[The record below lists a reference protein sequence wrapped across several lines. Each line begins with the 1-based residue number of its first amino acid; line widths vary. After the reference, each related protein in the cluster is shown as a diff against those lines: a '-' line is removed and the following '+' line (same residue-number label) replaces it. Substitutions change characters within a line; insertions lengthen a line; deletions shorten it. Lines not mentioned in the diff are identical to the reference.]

1 MSDRSDGAITSMLG
15 KACIMAGDGASA
27 TSQTQD
33 IMLKTWRARML
44 FPDHFLA
51 VRATV
56 EAEREDEFNR
66 WYDEEHVADAVSMF
80 PGCLG
85 GARYKVVDGDGSHQY
100 VALYAFGSAA
110 ELKAAL
116 AGPAIKELA
125 RRYDEAIGSFSTR
138 SRTTYTKVFQM
149 DSQVASQRPQAS

>member
-1 MSDRSDGAITSMLG
+1 
-15 KACIMAGDGASA
+15 
-27 TSQTQD
+27 
-33 IMLKTWRARML
+33 ML

-56 EAEREDEFNR
+56 EAAHEDAFNR
-66 WYDEEHVADAVSMF
+66 WYDGEHVADAVSMF

-110 ELKAAL
+110 ELRAAL
-116 AGPAIKELA
+116 TGPAIKELA
-125 RRYDEAIGSFSTR
+125 RRYDEAIGALSTR

-149 DSQVASQRPQAS
+149 DRQAAGRRAQGA

>member
-1 MSDRSDGAITSMLG
+1 
-15 KACIMAGDGASA
+15 
-27 TSQTQD
+27 
-33 IMLKTWRARML
+33 ML

-56 EAEREDEFNR
+56 EAAHEDAFNR
-66 WYDEEHVADAVSMF
+66 WYDGEHVADAVSMF

-100 VALYAFGSAA
+100 VALYAFGGAA
-110 ELKAAL
+110 ELTAAIT
-116 AGPAIKELA
+116 GPAIKELA
-125 RRYDEAIGSFSTR
+125 RRYDEAIGAFSTR

-149 DSQVASQRPQAS
+149 DRQAAGRRAQGA